1 MIEVQ
6 LNTQSMQK
14 PIVTFHA
21 NTVVFFYATANGGE
35 KSFHV
40 GHIQSIELTADNKG
54 KRKLV
59 LKTDFHTVTEDVD
72 ERAGARAQELVA
84 AVQTAMKSVSL

>member
-1 MIEVQ
+1 MFEVQ

-14 PIVTFHA
+14 PTVTFHA
-21 NTVVFFYATANGGE
+21 NAVEFFYATANGGG

-40 GHIQSIELTADNKG
+40 GHIKSIELAVDNKG
-54 KRKLV
+54 KQKLV

-72 ERAGARAQELVA
+72 EKAVSKAQKLVA
-84 AVQTAMKSVSL
+84 AVQAAMKIVSI

>member
-14 PIVTFHA
+14 PIITFHA
-21 NTVVFFYATANGGE
+21 NTVEFFYATSNGGE

-40 GHIQSIELTADNKG
+40 GHIKSIELTADNKG

-72 ERAGARAQELVA
+72 ERAVARAQELVA